1 MNSVDALL
9 ALVLLALAVTCLWV
23 KSARTGSLLF
33 IAFGLLLALAWVRL
47 GAIDVALA
55 EAAIGAGIAGAL
67 LLDAARQ
74 FEHSPAGQDS
84 VRAPSP
90 WPPSLLMVVLAAVL
104 LHALSTIEPLAGN
117 ATRAVSAAL
126 ESSEIAHPVT
136 AVLLAFRAYDTLLEI
151 AVLLVAV
158 LAAQAAPSAIRTRPE
173 HDPTLAAVAGWMVPI
188 AVLVAV
194 YLLWAGSSRT
204 GGAFQ
209 AAAVLAGAILLARF
223 SGQWPDADRLW
234 QHAGVR
240 VFGLVTFIVV
250 GLSGAFTAG
259 AVLGY
264 PAGWTGM
271 LVLGIEAALMLSI
284 AASLLALFG
293 WKER

>member
-9 ALVLLALAVTCLWV
+9 ALVLLALAVACLWV
-23 KSARTGSLLF
+23 KTARSGSLLF

-84 VRAPSP
+84 MRVPSP
-90 WPPSLLMVVLAAVL
+90 WPSSLWMFVLAAVL
-104 LHALSTIEPLAGN
+104 LYALSTIPPLAGN
-117 ATRAVSAAL
+117 ATLAVSAAL

-158 LAAQAAPSAIRTRPE
+158 LAAQAAPSAIRASPKY
-173 HDPTLAAVAGWMVPI
+173 DPALAAVVGWMVPI
-188 AVLVAV
+188 AILVAV

-234 QHAGVR
+234 KHAGAG
-240 VFGLVTFIVV
+240 VFGLVTFILV

-264 PAGWTGM
+264 PAGWAGI